1 MPKLTSLRTLGAAIV
16 SLTAGAMAVESEAA
30 EAYQPAGQWRLS
42 TLADGCSVA
51 RDFVKGDERI
61 TLSIKRIHP
70 RSAVQFAVIGAP
82 ILEGSGSLQA
92 GFLPSTSLQRFDRVA
107 AASIGERKG
116 VVFAGRLF
124 AAPEEGGERLE
135 ESEVTD
141 FAIVDPRE
149 VRTTLHTRAIDQAMS
164 ALDDCVTEK
173 LQGFGLDLEEHSR
186 LDKHVTLL
194 DVGKLAEAMQRG
206 YPNQAIRKGWDGT
219 VPLRLIIDGNG
230 RVAHCHVTNFLTA
243 KALRD
248 AACDAMI
255 ENARFDPAKDA
266 DGNPATDFAF
276 QQVRYVLGGRQR
288 SFSADAHGFAIDHD

>member
-1 MPKLTSLRTLGAAIV
+1 MVVTFEERD
-16 SLTAGAMAVESEAA
+16 
-30 EAYQPAGQWRLS
+30 
-42 TLADGCSVA
+42 DGTEVTILF
-51 RDFVKGDERI
+51 D
-61 TLSIKRIHP
+61 
-70 RSAVQFAVIGAP
+70 VQFAVIGAP

-255 ENARFDPAKDA
+255 GNARFDPAKDA

-288 SFSADAHGFAIDHD
+288 SFSVDAHGFAIDHD